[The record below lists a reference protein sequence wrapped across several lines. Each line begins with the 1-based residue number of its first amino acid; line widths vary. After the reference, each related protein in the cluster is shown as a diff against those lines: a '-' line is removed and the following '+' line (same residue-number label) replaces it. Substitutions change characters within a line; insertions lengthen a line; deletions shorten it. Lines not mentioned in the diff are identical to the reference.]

1 MKRLLSLLVG
11 VVLTAGC
18 DINVTHWSLPGGT
31 AQGPGYS
38 IGAVFRDVGNLTV
51 RGQVRSRGVAVGDIT
66 NISLLPDN
74 SALVT
79 MRLKKDV
86 QVPVGTHAVLSTA
99 SLLGAPFVDL
109 VPPAGTPTAFL
120 HAGDRITEA
129 ATSSVP
135 EVEQVLAAMSAVL
148 NGSGLA
154 QLDTV
159 VGELGTALAP
169 RPDTVRDLVVQ
180 LRSLVGTLDAHKGS
194 LVSLVD
200 ALHHLSAQLAANTDA
215 LDTALTD
222 LAPGLAA
229 LGDTTDGFAA
239 LLTKLSKLGVT
250 ADRVIGKVHADT
262 VADLKLLGPLWATLA
277 SVRGDLVRTLDLIP
291 TAAADLRRAIP
302 GDFISLKVSLTG
314 GSPVAP

>member
-1 MKRLLSLLVG
+1 VKRLAALLAG
-11 VVLTAGC
+11 VLACAGC
-18 DINVTHWSLPGGT
+18 DINVTHWDLPGGT
-31 AQGPGYS
+31 ATGAGYT

-51 RGQVRSRGVAVGDIT
+51 RGQVRSRGIAVGDVT
-66 NISLLPDN
+66 GISLLPD
-74 SALVT
+74 STALVS
-79 MRLKKDV
+79 MKLKKDV

-109 VPPAGTPTAFL
+109 VPPTGAPTGFL
-120 HAGDRITEA
+120 QAGDRIAEA

-154 QLDTV
+154 QLDSV
-159 VGELGTALAP
+159 VSELGTALAP
-169 RPDTVRDLVVQ
+169 RPDTVRDLVAQ

-200 ALHHLSAQLAANTDA
+200 SLHRLSAQLAENTDA
-215 LDTALTD
+215 LDAALTD

-229 LGDTTDGFAA
+229 LSETTDGFTA
-239 LLTKLSKLGVT
+239 LLTKLSHLGTT
-250 ADRVIGKVHADT
+250 AERVIGKVRADT
-262 VADLKLLGPLWATLA
+262 VTDLELLRPLWEAMA
-277 SVRGDLVRTLDLIP
+277 SVRSDFVRTVDLLP
-291 TAAADLRRAIP
+291 VAAADLRRSIP
-302 GDFISLKVSLTG
+302 GDFVSLSVTLTG

>member
-1 MKRLLSLLVG
+1 MKRLVALVAA

-18 DINVTHWSLPGGT
+18 DINVTHWDLPGGT
-31 AQGPGYS
+31 AKGPGYT

-51 RGQVRSRGVAVGDIT
+51 RGQVRSRGVAVGDVT
-66 NISLLPDN
+66 GISLLPD
-74 SALVT
+74 STALVS

-109 VPPAGTPTAFL
+109 VPPKGTPTGFL
-120 HAGDRITEA
+120 HAGERIAEA
-129 ATSSVP
+129 ATTSVP

-159 VGELGTALAP
+159 VTELGTALAP
-169 RPDTVRDLVVQ
+169 RPDTVRDLVAQ

-194 LVSLVD
+194 LLSLVD
-200 ALHHLSAQLAANTDA
+200 SLHRLSAQLAANTDA

-222 LAPGLAA
+222 LAPGIAA
-229 LGDTTDGFAA
+229 LSDSTDDFTA
-239 LLTKLSKLGVT
+239 LLTRLSHLGVT
-250 ADRVIGKVHADT
+250 ADRVIGRVHADT
-262 VADLKLLGPLWATLA
+262 VRDLELLRPLWQTLA
-277 SVRGDLVRTLDLIP
+277 SVRSDLLRTVDLIP
-291 TAAADLRRAIP
+291 VAAADLRRAIP
-302 GDFISLKVSLTG
+302 GDFISLKVGLTA